1 MQKPCQT
8 KLLGT
13 TAPSRVFKGKAYTN
27 EHSLKQINMNTAQS
41 VSKYFAEKDAKK
53 RFQRFL

>member
-27 EHSLKQINMNTAQS
+27 EHSLKQINTNTAQS
-41 VSKYFAEKDAKK
+41 VSKYLPQLDSTFY
-53 RFQRFL
+53 FG